1 MRGWMRGRRPRRSAC
16 RSGRRVRVPRGHA
29 LRLSVAGACV
39 PAYALNLGTGA
50 LADAARLVDAGI
62 ITLTVRSGGH
72 APSRV
77 LIPER
82 TAIGPSAAR

>member
-1 MRGWMRGRRPRRSAC
+1 MRI
-16 RSGRRVRVPRGHA
+16 PRGHA

-39 PAYALNLGTGA
+39 PAYALNPGTGA

-62 ITLTVRSGGH
+62 ITLTVRSGGL

-82 TAIGPSAAR
+82 TVTAPSAGP